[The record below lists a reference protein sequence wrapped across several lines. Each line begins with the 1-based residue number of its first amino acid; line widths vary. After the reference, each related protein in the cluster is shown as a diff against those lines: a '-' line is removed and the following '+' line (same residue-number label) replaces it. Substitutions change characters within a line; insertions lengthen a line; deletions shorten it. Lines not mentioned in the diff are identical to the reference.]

1 MVKGKDNFKTIKCR
15 KTGKTSLHCFGEISI
30 LLSGS
35 HLENTFS
42 RWYLRIIFNKFTGSY
57 KIYRTYKNTKEE
69 AQLNLIFDLDDTLYN
84 LMGPFEHGS
93 QKIICMTR
101 QDARLYAVVL

>member
-1 MVKGKDNFKTIKCR
+1 MVKGKDDFKKIKCR

-42 RWYLRIIFNKFTGSY
+42 RWYLMIVFNKFTGSY
-57 KIYRTYKNTKEE
+57 KE
-69 AQLNLIFDLDDTLYN
+69 L
-84 LMGPFEHGS
+84 
-93 QKIICMTR
+93 
-101 QDARLYAVVL
+101 

>member
-1 MVKGKDNFKTIKCR
+1 MKQRTINITRNIICILGLLALIMVKGKDNFKTIKCR

-57 KIYRTYKNTKEE
+57 KE
-69 AQLNLIFDLDDTLYN
+69 L
-84 LMGPFEHGS
+84 
-93 QKIICMTR
+93 
-101 QDARLYAVVL
+101 